1 MDAAPPSDFQ
11 SAFDFA
17 QQIEGWLTADQ
28 AHVLWVEATKTAVDS
43 VVVEIGSHRGRSTI
57 MLAAGSPSRVT
68 AVDPFVPDWRYG
80 RPDTMASFKANLAA
94 AGLADRVRLLA
105 ETSLAVRRRWT
116 EPIGLLYIDG
126 KHDYWTVSDDL
137 RWAEFVVPGGRV
149 LVHDAF
155 SSIGVT
161 LALLRQVLASRTV
174 AYVDRTGSLA
184 RFEVRRPTLTDR
196 IAFLAQLPWW
206 LRNVIVKLSLRLR
219 LRIITR
225 LLGHT
230 DSADPY

>member
-1 MDAAPPSDFQ
+1 VDAAPPSDFE
-11 SAFDFA
+11 SAFDCA
-17 QQIEGWLTADQ
+17 RHVEGWLTADQ
-28 AHVLWVEATKTAVDS
+28 AHVLWVEATKTALDS
-43 VVVEIGSHRGRSTI
+43 AVVEIGSHRGRSTI

-105 ETSLAVRRRWT
+105 ESSLAVRRRWT

-161 LALLRQVLASRTV
+161 LALLRHVLASRTV

-184 RFEVRRPTLTDR
+184 RFEVRRPTLIDR
-196 IAFLAQLPWW
+196 IAFLAQSPWW

-219 LRIITR
+219 LRVITR